1 VGLGFILFFRLNC
14 DPKLVWLNVLFHV
27 IKLGKSPVYQ
37 NFLNSLKQSALV
49 AQLIFF
55 SCTFCGAQN
64 STIDSLRALLED
76 KTGNDRF
83 DVLYELSFNL
93 ILNDDNSSALKYA
106 DEAYQLAQGKGDS
119 LRLVKAVLVKGSAL
133 RRLERI
139 DESID
144 IYKLGIRVARQNDFK
159 NEIKIL
165 LNSIA
170 IAYSLKADYDNALE
184 YHFQS
189 LVVRERLGNK
199 AEVSITLNNI
209 GFVYF
214 KLRNYEKARE
224 YFSRSLT
231 LRKEANDTYDLDR
244 LLINLGMTNVH
255 LGNFDE
261 ALDYIN
267 EGLKTCDKNCSD
279 EVIIEG
285 KFGLGV
291 SYFGLDKLDDAA
303 LYFNES
309 LEVAKKTSNK
319 RFQAENLVYLAK
331 IAIAKEDNDGAKTFL
346 TEAEILAGSSGYNQL
361 LIDAYKQFS
370 ILYTQVKNFESAS
383 IYQNKYITL
392 KDSLIGEEL
401 VKNVAKI
408 QTNFEER
415 TNIAMIADREE
426 ALKRQRNLNLAIG
439 VIAVLTGLLGFVLYR
454 SNVVTRR
461 VNSALSD
468 AKGVI
473 ETQNLRLQN
482 INRELDGKV
491 KEKTADLV
499 KANTELDAAN
509 KSLSQVND
517 ELDNFIYKTS
527 HDIRG
532 PLASLKG
539 ICSVALMDVKDP
551 LALDYLNKLDIS
563 SGRLNVI
570 LTRLLIVNQIN
581 NAILGKEPID
591 FKAIVNDVILLEKK
605 KGLPVRFEIKVDI
618 QTDIVMQSDKDLVR
632 IILENLID
640 NAIKFYNDS
649 DRTTPFVHIKIG
661 SENGKEVLVHVI
673 DNGIGIAEAK
683 PDKIFQMF
691 SRASERS
698 GTGGIGLY
706 LSKLATEKLGGQ
718 IHLRTTPEGY
728 TEFYVSFPAK
738 MPEVK
743 KT

>member
-1 VGLGFILFFRLNC
+1 M
-14 DPKLVWLNVLFHV
+14 
-27 IKLGKSPVYQ
+27 YQ
-37 NFLNSLKQSALV
+37 NFLNSLKLSSLIAH
-49 AQLIFF
+49 LIFF
-55 SCTFCGAQN
+55 SCALCVAQKN
-64 STIDSLRALLED
+64 EIDSLKALLPNT
-76 KTGNDRF
+76 TGNERF

-93 ILNDDNSSALKYA
+93 ILNDDNDTALKFA
-106 DEAYQLAQGKGDS
+106 DEAFQLAQMEGDS
-119 LRLVKAVLVKGSAL
+119 LRFVKAILVKGSAL

-144 IYKLGIRVARQNDFK
+144 IYKLGIKVAKQNDYRD
-159 NEIKIL
+159 EVKII

-184 YHFQS
+184 FHFQS
-189 LVVRERLGNK
+189 LVVRERLGIK
-199 AEVSITLNNI
+199 AEISITLNNI

-224 YFSRSLT
+224 YFSRSLA

-255 LGNFDE
+255 LRNFDD
-261 ALDYIN
+261 ALKYIN
-267 EGLKTCDKNCSD
+267 EGLKTCDKNCTD
-279 EVIIEG
+279 DVIIEG

-291 SYFGLDKLDDAA
+291 SYFGLGKLDDAA
-303 LYFNES
+303 HYFNES
-309 LEVAKKTSNK
+309 HEVSKKTSNK

-331 IAIAKEDNDGAKTFL
+331 IAITRQDNVGAKNFL
-346 TEAEILAGSSGYNQL
+346 SESEILSDSSGYNQL
-361 LIDAYKQFS
+361 LIDTYKQFS
-370 ILYTQVKNFESAS
+370 ILYTQIRDFESAS
-383 IYQNKYITL
+383 IYQNKYISL
-392 KDSLIGEEL
+392 KDSLIGEDL
-401 VKNVAKI
+401 VKNIAKI
-408 QTNFEER
+408 QTSFEER
-415 TNIAMIADREE
+415 VNLATIADKEE
-426 ALKRQRNLNLAIG
+426 ALRRQRNLNIAIG
-439 VIAVLTGLLGFVLYR
+439 VIAMLAALLGFVLYR

-461 VNSALSD
+461 VNSALSE
-468 AKGVI
+468 AKEVI
-473 ETQNLRLQN
+473 ERQNLKLQN
-482 INRELDGKV
+482 INRELDAKV
-491 KEKTADLV
+491 KEKTADLLT
-499 KANTELDAAN
+499 ANEGLDKAN
-509 KSLSQVND
+509 KSLSQVNE

-551 LALDYLNKLDIS
+551 LALDYLSKLDVS

-605 KGLPVRFEIKVDI
+605 KGLPPRFEIKKDI
-618 QTDIVMQSDKDLVR
+618 QHDIVLQSDNELVR

-640 NAIKFYNDS
+640 NAIKFHNDS
-649 DRTTPFVHIKIG
+649 ERMNPFVHITI
-661 SENGKEVLVHVI
+661 SAENEMGVSISVV
-673 DNGIGIAEAK
+673 DNGIGITEAK

-718 IHLRTTPEGY
+718 IHLRTTAEGY
-728 TEFYVSFPAK
+728 TEFYVFFPLKPAK
-738 MPEVK
+738 A
-743 KT
+743 